1 MPIGMV
7 DRYSEDKGFGFI
19 RQDGGKEIRVRRSSI
34 NMPGYKT
41 LSPGEQVSFEV
52 VETIQGPEARNV
64 ERLQIGA
71 N

>member
-1 MPIGMV
+1 MAKGMV

-19 RQDGGKEIRVRRSSI
+19 RQDDGKEIRVKSSSI

-41 LSPGEQVSFEV
+41 LIPGERVRFEV

-64 ERLQIGA
+64 ERI
-71 N
+71 